1 MIGKILLLLLWL
13 VITRLKVCFPAVR
26 WALLVGLLPVVLE
39 ARTWTEA
46 GSGRT
51 IKGELVE
58 VDGAKA
64 IIKLE
69 AGRTVSVS
77 IARLIEADRR
87 FIRSQ
92 HPSSAAGES
101 GRARGDKETGSTA
114 GVLRRLTPPVSVTA
128 HPIKGHGEE
137 REAVLEVTNNGNRNI
152 STLILNM
159 YFLKDGGQV
168 AKRVPHTS
176 SENFGGP
183 RGSLG
188 RGKSHP
194 VKVNSFF
201 MDDETAS
208 VNGEVIRVEWDDGTS
223 WPTWPGP
230 APEHKGD
237 APVVAKMVGVI
248 GEGEMLEPVVAV
260 FNTSSRGVKNV
271 NYSIAYLG
279 AAGKVIGHAGY
290 GYARP
295 GNWLPAGQGTAICG
309 ASSGPPEGTLDA
321 RVTIREV
328 IFENDTRWKPP
339 KK

>member
-1 MIGKILLLLLWL
+1 
-13 VITRLKVCFPAVR
+13 
-26 WALLVGLLPVVLE
+26 
-39 ARTWTEA
+39 
-46 GSGRT
+46 
-51 IKGELVE
+51 
-58 VDGAKA
+58 
-64 IIKLE
+64 
-69 AGRTVSVS
+69 
-77 IARLIEADRR
+77 
-87 FIRSQ
+87 
-92 HPSSAAGES
+92 
-101 GRARGDKETGSTA
+101 
-114 GVLRRLTPPVSVTA
+114 
-128 HPIKGHGEE
+128 
-137 REAVLEVTNNGNRNI
+137 
-152 STLILNM
+152 M

-260 FNTSSRGVKNV
+260 FNRSSRGVKNV

-309 ASSGPPEGTLDA
+309 ASSGPPGGTLDA
-321 RVTIREV
+321 RVTVREV